1 MANLVL
7 RSIKGSPITDNEM
20 DSNLQNLNRDSF
32 LSPRNSTPWVA
43 ATTYSAGEILNV
55 VDRFYYVSVG
65 GTSGSSAPTHTSGSA
80 TNGTLTLQITTPS
93 YYSAKDVIDK
103 VKLFDGVGSGLDA
116 DFLRG
121 LVATSVLPT
130 PTDKTSIVSRD
141 SSGNSTFNNL
151 SAASVSVTT
160 LTVNG
165 ASVLSNTLSVNGSIG
180 TSGQFLTSRGVGL
193 SPQWTT
199 LNTTPVITSDNT
211 NATRYITF
219 VDSTGTQ
226 SLKVDNATTPLTYN
240 PGTNTL
246 TSNIIGDVTGLA
258 SGNPTFGANTY
269 TGQQTVPNVDYDATS
284 WNNNFTVP
292 TKHAIRNKIES
303 LDAKFTGI
311 IFDWAGISAPV
322 GSIALP
328 LVPTNVSRTTYAN
341 LFSKIGTTWGNGD
354 GVNTFG
360 LPYCPEN
367 YTTVQ
372 ASSNVGTTTVG
383 EVIEHIH
390 TVPVVSSNVRAGGAG
405 ATIQS
410 GGTTDTSSTGG
421 AANLAAG
428 VRVLKCIWI

>member
-93 YYSAKDVIDK
+93 YYPAKDVIDK

-151 SAASVSVTT
+151 SAASVSSSSLSASSISVTS

-165 ASVLSNTLSVNGSIG
+165 AAVLDTLSVNGSVG
-180 TSGQFLTSRGVGL
+180 TSGQFLTSRGAGL
-193 SPQWTT
+193 SPQWST
-199 LNTTPVITSDNT
+199 LNPTPVITSDNT
-211 NATRYITF
+211 
-219 VDSTGTQ
+219 
-226 SLKVDNATTPLTYN
+226 
-240 PGTNTL
+240 
-246 TSNIIGDVTGLA
+246 
-258 SGNPTFGANTY
+258 
-269 TGQQTVPNVDYDATS
+269 
-284 WNNNFTVP
+284 
-292 TKHAIRNKIES
+292 
-303 LDAKFTGI
+303 
-311 IFDWAGISAPV
+311 
-322 GSIALP
+322 
-328 LVPTNVSRTTYAN
+328 
-341 LFSKIGTTWGNGD
+341 
-354 GVNTFG
+354 
-360 LPYCPEN
+360 
-367 YTTVQ
+367 
-372 ASSNVGTTTVG
+372 
-383 EVIEHIH
+383 
-390 TVPVVSSNVRAGGAG
+390 
-405 ATIQS
+405 
-410 GGTTDTSSTGG
+410 
-421 AANLAAG
+421 
-428 VRVLKCIWI
+428 